1 MMVTMMQPEILLLA
15 GGFFLLVIILIIALS
30 GPSGNKAQSRRI
42 STIKERHGLSRE
54 SAMEAQ
60 MRKTIASRTN
70 AGSQTFANLLP
81 NQAQMEAR
89 LKRTGKQWT
98 LNKFIIVNIVAV
110 FLISSVMAIL
120 GANPLLSL
128 LMGIVLGVGGP
139 HFITSRFIKKR
150 QTLFNTSFPDAIDLL
165 VRGLRSGLPVSETLG
180 VVAHEIPG
188 PVGEEFRLVVER
200 IRIGRTMEAA
210 LLDTADNIGL
220 PEFQFFCITLAIQRE
235 TGGNLA
241 ETLSNLS
248 DVLRKRA
255 QMKLKIKA
263 LSSEAKASAYILGAL
278 PFFVF
283 GIINFMNPDYASG
296 FFSDPELMGIGLGG
310 MVWMSIGGGIM
321 AKMIN
326 FEI

>member
-1 MMVTMMQPEILLLA
+1 MMQTEILLLA
-15 GGFFLLVIILIIALS
+15 GGFFLLVIIMIFAFA
-30 GPSGNKAQSRRI
+30 GPSGNKAQARRI
-42 STIKERHGLSRE
+42 STIRERHGLSRE
-54 SAMEAQ
+54 TAMEAQ
-60 MRKTIASRTN
+60 MRKTIAARTN
-70 AGSQTFANLLP
+70 AGNQALANLLP
-81 NQAQMEAR
+81 NKLQMEAR

-98 LNKFIIVNIVAV
+98 LNKFIIVNIVTI
-110 FLISSVMAIL
+110 FLVSSVVAIL

-128 LMGIVLGVGGP
+128 LAGILIGVGGP

-150 QTLFNTSFPDAIDLL
+150 QLKFNNSFPDAIDLL

-188 PVGEEFRLVVER
+188 PVGEEFRVVVER
-200 IRIGRTMEAA
+200 IRIGRTMEASLQDA
-210 LLDTADNIGL
+210 ADNIGL
-220 PEFQFFCITLAIQRE
+220 AEFQFFCITLAIQRE

-283 GIINFMNPDYASG
+283 GIINFMNPGYASG
-296 FFSDPELMGIGLGG
+296 FFTNPELMGIGIGG
-310 MVWMSIGGGIM
+310 MVWMSIGAAIM

>member
-1 MMVTMMQPEILLLA
+1 MQPEILLLA
-15 GGFFLLVIILIIALS
+15 GGFFLLVIVLIIAFA
-30 GPSGNKAQSRRI
+30 GPSNNKSQARRMNA
-42 STIKERHGLSRE
+42 IKERHVLTRE

-60 MRKTIASRTN
+60 MRKTIASRGV
-70 AGSQTFANLLP
+70 AGNQTFANLLP
-81 NQAQMEAR
+81 NKVQMEAR
-89 LKRTGKQWT
+89 LKRTGKDWK

-110 FLISSVMAIL
+110 FLISSITAIL
-120 GANPLLSL
+120 GANPLLAIL
-128 LMGIVLGVGGP
+128 LGIVIGVGGP
-139 HFITSRFIKKR
+139 HLVTSRFIKKR
-150 QTLFNTSFPDAIDLL
+150 QITFNNSFPDAIDLL

-180 VVAHEIPG
+180 VVATEIPG
-188 PVGEEFRLVVER
+188 PVGEEFRMVVER
-200 IRIGRTMEAA
+200 VRIGKTMESA
-210 LLDTADNIGL
+210 LLEAADNIGL
-220 PEFQFFCITLAIQRE
+220 AEFQFFCITLAIQRE

-248 DVLRKRA
+248 EVLRKRA

-283 GIINFMNPDYASG
+283 AVINYMNPSYASG
-296 FFSDPELMGIGLGG
+296 FFHNPELMGIGIGG
-310 MVWMSIGGGIM
+310 MVWMSIGAGIM